1 MDPAIAPPKASEDT
15 ATVTRPV
22 IVDLGRKTKKAIKNL
37 KRGTGDTMLEVEAA
51 IRQVRLHHLSD
62 ADKNKQA
69 IPIVLIYERK
79 RKRLSA
85 PSLPFSPFNLLR

>member
-1 MDPAIAPPKASEDT
+1 MEPANAPLKASDE
-15 ATVTRPV
+15 TVPITRPV

-51 IRQVRLHHLSD
+51 IRQVRMRLSE
-62 ADKNKQA
+62 ADKNKPA

-79 RKRLSA
+79 RKRLSL